1 MQVVSTHSQRLICVL
16 FGLYLGGTGVTFVI
30 SDGCRLEEAKGQE
43 GARSEAGLLGARR
56 MSWRTGNGTV
66 N

>member
-1 MQVVSTHSQRLICVL
+1 ML

-56 MSWRTGNGTV
+56 MNWRTGNGTV